1 MNKQAIT
8 FLSLFSLILV
18 LSIYYIMLPSQDT
31 QTSTNNDLN
40 TIEELQTALDQKR
53 DQIIA
58 ENNDIIAKESSTS
71 ESISKALETI
81 SETKELKDKEKEILT
96 LIQNAGYQDVY
107 VEIDGKLVQV
117 TIIKKDATN
126 TDANN
131 VIKTVLQSLGDEYQV
146 EVKFVNE

>member
-1 MNKQAIT
+1 
-8 FLSLFSLILV
+8 
-18 LSIYYIMLPSQDT
+18 MLPSQDT

-126 TDANN
+126 SDANN